1 MAATDNQ
8 QSMVRCVGK
17 PGEEVKVYLEEKS
30 DLFLK
35 ENMTDRVGHFQ
46 MYYLLG
52 REYRLGRQTVYL
64 IRGILEGES
73 GSSRQV
79 QFSEEQLRSLQRR
92 QERQFP
98 KFKVLGWALNQPGYG
113 NDGAWRFA
121 KQNEEFFAQAPILLM
136 GDGLDGSLAFYQWA
150 DGDYR
155 ELGGYYVYSDQNP
168 ADFRSSHAVERR
180 PVSVIEQEK
189 STDEGPMPWEL
200 PREEKRR
207 SMWEHLDRLP
217 VREKK
222 STENGSGIMSSLTGK
237 NGLVER
243 VKKQENSPLRVLTS
257 ISAIMLT
264 VILVM
269 GMLLFNSVSA
279 LDGIQS
285 RLEVMDMQI
294 EEIHSSMT
302 NGSLYSSDTVPTQ
315 ATTGTEGSDTT
326 DEGVSE

>member
-1 MAATDNQ
+1 MEANENQ
-8 QSMVRCVGK
+8 QGVVRCIGK

-79 QFSEEQLRSLQRR
+79 QFSREQLQSLKRR

-121 KQNEEFFAQAPILLM
+121 KQNEDFYAQAPILLM
-136 GDGLDGSLAFYQWA
+136 GDGLDGSLAFYQWEG
-150 DGDYR
+150 GDYH

-168 ADFRSSHAVERR
+168 ADFRSSHAAPPR
-180 PVSVIEQEK
+180 SSAAMAQEK
-189 STDEGPMPWEL
+189 SVDEGPMPWEL
-200 PREEKRR
+200 NQENKKK
-207 SMWEHLDRLP
+207 SLWEHLDRLP
-217 VREKK
+217 VREKREPEK
-222 STENGSGIMSSLTGK
+222 ENVGFGARL
-237 NGLVER
+237 
-243 VKKQENSPLRVLTS
+243 KKAEASPMRVLTS
-257 ISAIMLT
+257 LSAIMLT
-264 VILVM
+264 VTLVM

-285 RLEVMDMQI
+285 RLEAMDMQI

-302 NGSLYSSDTVPTQ
+302 GGSANPETVPTQ
-315 ATTGTEGSDTT
+315 APIDNPETSGDTGEGADQ
-326 DEGVSE
+326 